1 MAAKRGREPRAG
13 RKTGTSAAA
22 PERAESSR
30 NDDFG
35 ESLEE
40 VFAEELREC
49 LQLVPPQLEM
59 LRSPA
64 TQAVACDQLQR
75 VFHTIKGSAGLVG
88 LDDLAR
94 AALALERLFSRPEPI
109 GPAALARAQSS
120 FATLFEAAGLE
131 APAAT
136 VRAFDDASEATGGP
150 ELLEAFAVDASDA
163 LQRCEDLLLGLEESP
178 ADGAALADLFRQLH
192 TLKGSAA
199 AVGLSAVVASA
210 HEAETAVESA
220 LAAAGGGDATTGLVE
235 KLLAQVDRIKSLVAA
250 ALGEETE
257 GEAAAS
263 GAAAAATGS
272 APQQENEIGVAR
284 VPTGVLDS
292 LLEQVSQLVVNRV
305 QMEQKIRSF
314 ADLREK
320 LHSCRRRLEETAQ
333 LVDRRLEDRLWEESE
348 PRVRRVD
355 ADDRFFTEL
364 EFDKYDD
371 FTVLSRSVVEAASDA
386 GEIAEEIGRL
396 IERLGDQARHFS
408 KLTTGLQQEISELRR
423 IPIELTLRR
432 LRRPVRDAAR
442 QAGKIVDLKFRG
454 ADVLLDRAVV
464 EALHAPLLHLVRNA
478 VAHGIEPPDVRAA
491 RGKMQI
497 GSVVVSAARE
507 PEGVRITVQD
517 DGGGLD
523 LEAIAARG
531 RALGIPLE
539 PGASREQL
547 LGALF
552 HQGFTTR
559 AEASELCGRGV
570 GLDAVARDVGALNG
584 TVRIDFEA
592 GRGTKVELLVPIHTS
607 IDEALLVE
615 VGSQLLGMSVRSVEC
630 AVPVEMSMVQGGA
643 TGSVS
648 IQGAAVPV
656 LILADLLDEPPPA
669 DAAVAVVVRAREGR
683 LAVLVDRVRAQQDL
697 AVRPPDA
704 MLEGHPFVRGAA
716 IAGTGA
722 VVFLL
727 DPAGLAA
734 AAAAR
739 LRASRRA
746 REEDAAFKEE
756 ASRAVLVVDDS
767 ISVRK
772 LAARFL
778 EGEGIEVETAVDGID
793 AIEKLTHDRFRVV
806 VTDLEMPRLHGYQ
819 LIETMRRHPRW
830 GRIPIIV
837 CTSRSSEKHRAKARE
852 MGAAGYVTKP
862 FTREELVGEVLRLW
876 SGDVAAD
883 VPAAQSWA
891 PEGGDSSAVPAQ
903 DVGAPARWSGA
914 NGRS

>member
-1 MAAKRGREPRAG
+1 
-13 RKTGTSAAA
+13 
-22 PERAESSR
+22 
-30 NDDFG
+30 
-35 ESLEE
+35 
-40 VFAEELREC
+40 
-49 LQLVPPQLEM
+49 
-59 LRSPA
+59 
-64 TQAVACDQLQR
+64 
-75 VFHTIKGSAGLVG
+75 VG
-88 LDDLAR
+88 L
-94 AALALERLFSRPEPI
+94 
-109 GPAALARAQSS
+109 
-120 FATLFEAAGLE
+120 T
-131 APAAT
+131 
-136 VRAFDDASEATGGP
+136 
-150 ELLEAFAVDASDA
+150 
-163 LQRCEDLLLGLEESP
+163 
-178 ADGAALADLFRQLH
+178 
-192 TLKGSAA
+192 
-199 AVGLSAVVASA
+199 AVVDGA
-210 HEAETAVESA
+210 HEAESAVETA
-220 LAAAGGGDATTGLVE
+220 LAAGEERDAGALVE
-235 KLLAQVDRIKSLVAA
+235 VLLGKIDRIKSLVAA
-250 ALGEETE
+250 ALGEEVE
-257 GEAAAS
+257 PQAAQPV
-263 GAAAAATGS
+263 AAAAA
-272 APQQENEIGVAR
+272 QQENDAAWAR
-284 VPTGVLDS
+284 VPTAVLDS
-292 LLEQVSQLVVNRV
+292 LLEQVSHLVVNRV

-320 LHSCRRRLEETAQ
+320 LHACRRRLEETAQ
-333 LVDRRLEDRLWEESE
+333 LVDRRNEDRLWDDAE
-348 PRVRRVD
+348 PRLRRVD
-355 ADDRFFTEL
+355 TDDRFFTEL

-371 FTVLSRSVVEAASDA
+371 FTVLSRSVVEASSDA

-423 IPIELTLRR
+423 VPIEQTLRR

-478 VAHGIEPPDVRAA
+478 VAHGIESPDVRAA

-497 GSVVVSAARE
+497 GSIVVSAARE
-507 PEGVRITVQD
+507 TEGVRITVQD

-559 AEASELCGRGV
+559 SEASELCGRGV

-584 TVRIDFEA
+584 SVRIDFEP
-592 GRGTKVELLVPIHTS
+592 GRGTKIELLVPIHTS

-615 VGSQLLGMSVRSVEC
+615 VGGQLLGISMRSVEC
-630 AVPVEMSMVQGGA
+630 AVPVEMSTVQDGA
-643 TGSVS
+643 HASVE
-648 IQGAAVPV
+648 IQGTAVPV
-656 LILADLLDEPPPA
+656 LVLADLLGEPPPA
-669 DAAVAVVVRAREGR
+669 DAAVAVVVRTREGA

-697 AVRPPDA
+697 AVRLPDA
-704 MLEGHPFVRGAA
+704 MLEGHPLIRGSA

-734 AAAAR
+734 SASAR
-739 LRASRRA
+739 LQAQRRA
-746 REEDAAFKEE
+746 REEDAAAREE
-756 ASRAVLVVDDS
+756 AASAVLVVDDS

-778 EGEGIEVETAVDGID
+778 ESEGIEVETAVDGVD

-806 VTDLEMPRLHGYQ
+806 VTDLEMPRLHGYE
-819 LIETMRRHPRW
+819 LIETMRKHPRW

-837 CTSRSSEKHRAKARE
+837 CTSRSSEKHRAKARQL
-852 MGAAGYVTKP
+852 GASGYVTKP
-862 FTREELVGEVLRLW
+862 FTREELVNEVQRLW
-876 SGDVAAD
+876 SGETVADAATATTWAD
-883 VPAAQSWA
+883 ENRSEPADTTT
-891 PEGGDSSAVPAQ
+891 DSESPTH
-903 DVGAPARWSGA
+903 WSGA